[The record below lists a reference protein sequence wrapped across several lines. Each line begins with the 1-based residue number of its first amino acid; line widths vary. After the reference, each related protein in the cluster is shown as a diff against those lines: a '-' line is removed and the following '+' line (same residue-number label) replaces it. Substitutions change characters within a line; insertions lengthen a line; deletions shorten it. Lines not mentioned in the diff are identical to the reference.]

1 MKKGFTLLEL
11 LVVIAIIGVL
21 LIIVVPSTVKVL
33 DSSIINTMEIQEEEV
48 EDASRIYLEDYC
60 KTPINNDKICT
71 LSRTVT
77 DGIVYYSG
85 EISLDFLVNNNY
97 IDEVSLR
104 NKTCEGRIV
113 FTNNEP
119 KAFLKCG
126 DIYTTEGY

>member
-33 DSSIINTMEIQEEEV
+33 DSSIINTMEMQEEEV
-48 EDASRIYLEDYC
+48 EDAARIYLEDYC

>member
-104 NKTCEGRIV
+104 NKTCEGKIV

>member
-48 EDASRIYLEDYC
+48 EDAARIYLEDYC
-60 KTPINNDKICT
+60 TTPINNDKICT

>member
-33 DSSIINTMEIQEEEV
+33 DSSIINTMEMQEEEV
-48 EDASRIYLEDYC
+48 EDAARIYLEDYC

-85 EISLDFLVNNNY
+85 IISLDFLVNNNY

>member
-48 EDASRIYLEDYC
+48 EDAARIYLEDYC

-126 DIYTTEGY
+126 NIYTTEGY

>member
-71 LSRTVT
+71 LSRTVA

-104 NKTCEGRIV
+104 NKTCEGKIV

>member
-33 DSSIINTMEIQEEEV
+33 DSSIINTMEMQEEEV
-48 EDASRIYLEDYC
+48 EDAARIYLEDFC

>member
-48 EDASRIYLEDYC
+48 EDAARIYLEDYC